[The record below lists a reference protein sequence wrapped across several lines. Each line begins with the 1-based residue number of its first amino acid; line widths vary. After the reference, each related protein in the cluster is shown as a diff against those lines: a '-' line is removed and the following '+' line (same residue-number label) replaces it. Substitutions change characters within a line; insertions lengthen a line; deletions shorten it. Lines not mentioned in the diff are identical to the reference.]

1 MKKRAYILLA
11 ALAASGCNYLEIE
24 PVGQV
29 IPHKTSE
36 FRALLTS
43 GYNAYPF
50 GSARSFTAL
59 LSDEVGAI
67 DASAFWNASE
77 VIPLGYN
84 YTWQYGGQ
92 MQEYPYQYFY
102 QSIFYANA
110 VIENIGAADVD
121 DAGEPSDQILGE
133 AYALRAYNHFEL
145 VNLYGRPYNPATA
158 SSDRGIVLSDHI
170 DIEQQYRPS
179 TVEAAYRSIL
189 DDISRAEALMSVEKQ
204 PDATH
209 NYRFSLNALAAFKA
223 RVLLYTRQ
231 WQQAYELAVGLL
243 PKYELLDLNALGDAT
258 TRPWKADSSEAI
270 LALDRPFSYSGGD
283 LVRGALLSESLLAL
297 FDPTNDCRRTYLKE
311 IKSGEGESALSGY
324 GVDRTS
330 SDRISIRV
338 AEMYLIA
345 AEAGSYLPSELE
357 QARNLLLE
365 LQSKRMKNEAMEAQ
379 RARVEAMDAE
389 ALRQEV
395 ADERAREFPLEGHR
409 WFDLRRTTR
418 PAITHRY
425 EGSSYTLQ
433 AGDSRYTLPFPQSAV
448 NSNPDLNN

>member
-77 VIPLGYN
+77 VVPLGYN

-189 DDISRAEALMSVEKQ
+189 DDISRAEA
-204 PDATH
+204 
-209 NYRFSLNALAAFKA
+209 
-223 RVLLYTRQ
+223 
-231 WQQAYELAVGLL
+231 
-243 PKYELLDLNALGDAT
+243 
-258 TRPWKADSSEAI
+258 
-270 LALDRPFSYSGGD
+270 
-283 LVRGALLSESLLAL
+283 
-297 FDPTNDCRRTYLKE
+297 
-311 IKSGEGESALSGY
+311 
-324 GVDRTS
+324 
-330 SDRISIRV
+330 
-338 AEMYLIA
+338 
-345 AEAGSYLPSELE
+345 
-357 QARNLLLE
+357 
-365 LQSKRMKNEAMEAQ
+365 
-379 RARVEAMDAE
+379 
-389 ALRQEV
+389 
-395 ADERAREFPLEGHR
+395 
-409 WFDLRRTTR
+409 
-418 PAITHRY
+418 
-425 EGSSYTLQ
+425 
-433 AGDSRYTLPFPQSAV
+433 
-448 NSNPDLNN
+448 